1 MVPGA
6 GIVEITYNLT
16 LVPERRNELLANI
29 TVTSDSGQSTAL
41 LFEIF
46 QRNQTQSCLSVN
58 PRFYLAS
65 QEISNE
71 SLRIPISRSGSYC
84 FVFDNE
90 ASQAYKTVLLATSV
104 SSTFDEV
111 RVSNDGEVNIAGLG
125 VGALGLLLALAGFFK
140 KTIIPWE

>member
-6 GIVEITYNLT
+6 GIVEITYNLS
-16 LVPERRNELLANI
+16 LVPERQNELVANI
-29 TVTSDSGQSTAL
+29 TVTSDSGQATPL

-46 QRNQTQSCLSVN
+46 QRNQTQSCLNTLPKS
-58 PRFYLAS
+58 YLAS

-90 ASQAYKTVLLATSV
+90 ASQAYKSVLLATSV

-125 VGALGLLLALAGFFK
+125 VGALGFLLALTGFFK
-140 KTIIPWE
+140 KTVIPWE